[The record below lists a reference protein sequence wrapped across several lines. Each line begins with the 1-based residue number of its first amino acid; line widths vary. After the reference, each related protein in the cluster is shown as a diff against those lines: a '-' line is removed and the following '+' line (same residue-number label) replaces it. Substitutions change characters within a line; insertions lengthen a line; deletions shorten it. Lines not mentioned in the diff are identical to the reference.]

1 MKYCIDFLQECYPI
15 LDKVD
20 EINIKYNRKNTHIL
34 DFVNEHKNQ
43 TINVVKKRGDFF
55 ENKKQITTNNSF
67 SNNNYCAHK
76 HLCLFK
82 LRNSIRRNN
91 RNRSKF

>member
-34 DFVNEHKNQ
+34 DFINEHKNQ
-43 TINVVKKRGDFF
+43 TINVCL
-55 ENKKQITTNNSF
+55 ENKESVDTFLFNNEKPF
-67 SNNNYCAHK
+67 
-76 HLCLFK
+76 
-82 LRNSIRRNN
+82 
-91 RNRSKF
+91 